1 MISRFSARR
10 LLCCLMAA
18 LTFFGALSP
27 ALFQP
32 ADAVAVADD
41 VLIASLGL
49 LAMSWA
55 GISFSSCAV
64 AQTAVNSFL
73 ASKPAAKL
81 SLAGLLTKG
90 LVTEGTKLLL
100 TGDVRDAFSAVL
112 PEIRGFFNTE
122 SEVLSSKSS
131 YFVGTSVAGPAYSV
145 PIYRCVNW
153 TDDFLSSIP
162 PLFPSGSSCVFLTS
176 SWWSSCFFIGP
187 NYVQSCSKFV
197 DGQPYGSVKTLF
209 HFDSGL
215 TVANVYFPASD
226 YYHASFVYIKDGKYC
241 TYGLGSNETKDIGI
255 SFRLVTSSDSVT
267 YFDKSLT
274 VDGTS
279 ALEIL
284 QPAPLYVV
292 NPGGSSGGDGSQ
304 KPEIDFSK
312 YGMFALEGLIGAL
325 LLTGDQAKKDPGLD
339 PEQMVDQLKKAM
351 ESTQT
356 EPKPEP
362 EPQPDPDPDTPGGSS
377 GTAPDFNGMM
387 LPGLKDFFPFCIPF
401 DLKKMM
407 DALCADP
414 VAPKFTFATSFLG
427 QVYTVDIDLSAW
439 DGVATTVRYM
449 VVATYIVCLAVA
461 TRKFIKW

>member
-18 LTFFGALSP
+18 LTLFGALSP
-27 ALFQP
+27 ALCQP
-32 ADAVAVADD
+32 AEAVAVADD

-55 GISFSSCAV
+55 GISFSSCAG

-100 TGDVRDAFSAVL
+100 TRDVRDAFSAVL
-112 PEIRGFFNTE
+112 PDIKTFFKTD
-122 SEVLSSKSS
+122 SDEVVSSGSGNLLTLDVQPAYIDVSDSCNNFS
-131 YFVGTSVAGPAYSV
+131 YAFSNNLIPNSLFYQFSFDTFDYAIFATSYKTFFYKNSDGYTISQNYYSYPSNGSFGYVCLRRNGHVVAGPSI
-145 PIYRCVNW
+145 IYFN
-153 TDDFLSSIP
+153 
-162 PLFPSGSSCVFLTS
+162 PSGEPCTAGFQYSLMTLHFRDDVSYS
-176 SWWSSCFFIGP
+176 
-187 NYVQSCSKFV
+187 QSK
-197 DGQPYGSVKTLF
+197 
-209 HFDSGL
+209 
-215 TVANVYFPASD
+215 
-226 YYHASFVYIKDGKYC
+226 
-241 TYGLGSNETKDIGI
+241 E
-255 SFRLVTSSDSVT
+255 
-267 YFDKSLT
+267 

-284 QPAPLYVV
+284 KPAPLYVV

-312 YGMFALEGLIGAL
+312 VAFISLAGLYGLLGLSGNDAL
-325 LLTGDQAKKDPGLD
+325 KDPGLD

-356 EPKPEP
+356 EPKPDP
-362 EPQPDPDPDTPGGSS
+362 DPQPDPDPDTPGGSS